1 MVFFHIHLTGIPG
14 SKGLTG
20 LQGPQGLPGPQ
31 GEKGSRGIAIQGPPG
46 ADGLPGPRGS
56 AGAKGERGFPGRTG
70 KWINPG
76 FSNIHITFYNYIIYT
91 NCHGSLPS
99 VKKTAHF
106 RSWSLFRK

>member
-1 MVFFHIHLTGIPG
+1 MVFFHIYLTGIPG

-76 FSNIHITFYNYIIYT
+76 LSNIHITFYNKLYNLYK
-91 NCHGSLPS
+91 L
-99 VKKTAHF
+99 
-106 RSWSLFRK
+106 SWVITICQKDSPFQVMITL